1 MVKII
6 NDAVSTALP
15 QEELMDAAKR
25 FLLHSGSR
33 EDLVLGDNIAS
44 PQFGSSDLLFVS
56 QEKTHLTVARLN
68 DTEDT
73 EKFVISAMSYYV
85 WLKDLVTAS
94 EILSNGKIEI
104 DMYLFSHDFSAAI
117 SYLMHHL
124 ATKLD
129 IYLIKYNILQVEGLD
144 EPGIYYQRLTAE
156 DLAKN
161 RSFKRDEQKEEALPT
176 EEQETSDTLE
186 ISAEELGEFNRLQ
199 ERYLS

>member
-1 MVKII
+1 MLKIV
-6 NDAVSTALP
+6 NDAVSTAIP
-15 QEELMDAAKR
+15 QEELMDAAKN
-25 FLLHSGSR
+25 FLLHSGSQK
-33 EDLVLGDNIAS
+33 DLVLGDNIAS
-44 PQFGSSDLLFVS
+44 PQFGSSDLLFVNPG
-56 QEKTHLTVARLN
+56 KTHLTVARLR

-94 EILSNGKIEI
+94 EILSNGKVDI
-104 DMYLFSHDFSAAI
+104 DMYLFSNDFSAAI
-117 SYLMHHL
+117 SCLMDHL

-129 IYLIKYNILQVEGLD
+129 IYLIKYKILQVEGFD
-144 EPGIYYQRLTAE
+144 EPGIYFKPLPPK

-161 RSFKRDEQKEEALPT
+161 RSFDRDEQKVEALPK

-186 ISAEELGEFNRLQ
+186 ISDEELSEFNRLQ